1 MPRPETPKRG
11 AVREVR
17 VKRCIRLRGLNGPY
31 KGQSWE
37 SIELLRI
44 GRLGPLEVVLDDN
57 SVSRNHAEIRH
68 TDRGWRL
75 RDLGSTNG
83 TRLNGV
89 RLSAGQWPLRVRDM
103 IQFGEVAIV
112 VEALQD
118 CETDSEAEAE
128 EMRVEATSKSS
139 WDQALEG
146 LAFDSKRCPRAGEQ
160 LLALLRAGHHLVHIE
175 KEEDLLHSILND
187 AVAVLDAQRGAIVLA
202 EGPENKLKL
211 KALVTGRGEPRAIAT
226 GRGEGGGRFQ
236 FSHSL
241 ASRCVNRGESILC
254 HKVEEDPELA
264 MAQSIA
270 EGTMASVLCVL
281 LRTPRKR
288 LGVLHLDRSPWQKPF
303 TMDDLHLADALAAN
317 VSAGIECAQ
326 LVKKQRDLFLDT
338 ITILAQAV
346 EMRDEYTGGHTLRVT
361 TYSILLAQE
370 LNMAPAE
377 VELIRIGT
385 PLHDIGKIGI
395 DDAILRKPDRLT
407 PEEFEIM
414 KSHTVKGADIVSTV
428 PDLRPIIP
436 IVRSHHERWDGR
448 GYPDGLGGE
457 AISPLARVVSLADAF
472 DAMTSDRPYR
482 KGMPPAIA
490 FAEIEKQIGRQFDP
504 TFAVAFLGMQE
515 TIMKEMNLQASVLTP
530 SKRVRV
536 LSMG

>member
-1 MPRPETPKRG
+1 
-11 AVREVR
+11 
-17 VKRCIRLRGLNGPY
+17 
-31 KGQSWE
+31 
-37 SIELLRI
+37 
-44 GRLGPLEVVLDDN
+44 
-57 SVSRNHAEIRH
+57 
-68 TDRGWRL
+68 
-75 RDLGSTNG
+75 
-83 TRLNGV
+83 
-89 RLSAGQWPLRVRDM
+89 LRVRDL

-112 VEALQD
+112 VEALHD
-118 CETDSEAEAE
+118 GESDSKDGGSE
-128 EMRVEATSKSS
+128 EMLVEGTAKSS
-139 WDQALEG
+139 WDEALES
-146 LAFDSKRCPRAGEQ
+146 ACFDSNHCPRAGDQ
-160 LLALLRAGHHLVHIE
+160 LLALIRAGHHLVHIE

-187 AVAVLDAQRGAIVLA
+187 AVAVLDAQRGAIVLV

-211 KALVTGRGEPRAIAT
+211 RALVTGRGEPRAIVS
-226 GRGEGGGRFQ
+226 GRGDACGRFQ
-236 FSHSL
+236 FSQSL
-241 ASRCVNRGESILC
+241 AHRCVNRGESILC
-254 HKVEEDPELA
+254 HKVDEDPELA
-264 MAQSIA
+264 MAKSIA
-270 EGTMASVLCVL
+270 EGAMASVLCVL

-346 EMRDEYTGGHTLRVT
+346 EMRDEYTGGHTLRVS
-361 TYSILLAQE
+361 TYSILLAEE
-370 LNMAPAE
+370 LNLPPHD

-407 PEEFEIM
+407 AEEFEIM
-414 KSHTVKGADIVSTV
+414 KTHTVKGAEIVSTV
-428 PDLRPIIP
+428 PDLHPIIP
-436 IVRSHHERWDGR
+436 IVRSHHERWDGK

-457 AISPLARVVSLADAF
+457 AISPLARVVALADAF

-482 KGMPPAIA
+482 KGMSSAVA

-504 TFAVAFLGMQE
+504 KFAAAFLGMQQSLL
-515 TIMKEMNLQASVLTP
+515 KEMNVRATVLTP